1 MNYLIYILL
10 LLTCIL
16 LGYYNYLLRKKIRK
30 SDSKETKP
38 IQVSKENEEKLK
50 EIETTLNP
58 HLFKNVLNSIQS
70 HAFQTYYAI
79 DKLSR
84 VLDYILYERS
94 KKWVTP
100 LEEIDFIQDF
110 IEINKIKL
118 SPLFNIQVKLKI
130 DEESPLLRK
139 QILAP
144 LISIDLI
151 ENAFKHIDLQNNDA
165 SINIFI
171 SFKEGIF
178 QLIVS
183 NTTSELSKIEKSN
196 SGIGLKNLAKR
207 LEILYPGFH
216 SFEHLKEN
224 DIYTAHLKINLL
236 EYKNN
241 MLTS

>member
-38 IQVSKENEEKLK
+38 FQVSKENEEKLK

-183 NTTSELSKIEKSN
+183 TKLW
-196 SGIGLKNLAKR
+196 
-207 LEILYPGFH
+207 Y
-216 SFEHLKEN
+216 
-224 DIYTAHLKINLL
+224 
-236 EYKNN
+236 
-241 MLTS
+241 